1 MRLRIVTPLAVV
13 VDERV
18 VSLRAE
24 DESGVF
30 GVLDGHAAF
39 LTALAIC
46 IVGWRRSAEEAARE
60 GFCAVRGGVLTVTGG
75 PETVIAIATREAIAG
90 DDLATLDAKVLTRFE
105 ADADEERKEHVE
117 ATRLQLHAI
126 RRMVGRLQPRRDA
139 GQFR

>member
-1 MRLRIVTPLAVV
+1 
-13 VDERV
+13 
-18 VSLRAE
+18 
-24 DESGVF
+24 
-30 GVLDGHAAF
+30 
-39 LTALAIC
+39 
-46 IVGWRRSAEEAARE
+46 
-60 GFCAVRGGVLTVTGG
+60 VRGGVLTVTGG

-105 ADADEERKEHVE
+105 ADADEERMEHVE